1 MLTWS
6 QASVT
11 ATPTAQSHAQRAE
24 AAVLPAIVIL
34 LFFVHDHGGGLRLRW
49 WVVGRLLLRRRVV
62 AALWRHLE
70 SWLRRRVVGVLLGVA
85 HRQACL
91 EGSLTDDFD
100 ARNVKVIRFAAY
112 LGETPQQN
120 RTGKVLCRWRL
131 ARRHAGW
138 RSAIGQPHGGRWARG
153 RLIHV

>member
-91 EGSLTDDFD
+91 EGSLTGDFSWRMRSLSRV
-100 ARNVKVIRFAAY
+100 ANTRSSQHAAEPIGA
-112 LGETPQQN
+112 L
-120 RTGKVLCRWRL
+120 L
-131 ARRHAGW
+131 ARQSGNSSSCFQ
-138 RSAIGQPHGGRWARG
+138 SALAAP
-153 RLIHV
+153 L